1 MMETERNEALELVAL
16 GVLAEADGPVGSM
29 RLAEALKE
37 AGHDLSQAT
46 AGRFLRQ
53 LDLLGFL
60 KGNGDKRGRTI
71 TPDGIARLEELRDK
85 MTIREKSSRLMDAA
99 TVTDLSDLHE
109 LLLVRRAVEA
119 EGARLAALRA
129 SDAELNN
136 ILGLAQ
142 SHVRDVRAE
151 RVPDAESSTQ
161 FHRSIAE
168 ASHNPM
174 LISVALVLL
183 EPANPALTG
192 ILENVSVQSARVAG
206 HANEHVAIAEA
217 LMSRDAELSQRL
229 MYRHITSMIAPVQE
243 TLETGNGLII
253 EPLLSSEIGLKLS

>member
-1 MMETERNEALELVAL
+1 MEIERNEALELIAL
-16 GVLAEADGPVGSM
+16 GVLADADGPVGSM
-29 RLAEALKE
+29 RLAEVFKE
-37 AGHDLSQAT
+37 TGHDLSQAT

-53 LDLLGFL
+53 LDLLGL
-60 KGNGDKRGRTI
+60 TKGDGGKRGRTI
-71 TPDGIARLEELRDK
+71 TREGVARLEELKDK
-85 MTIREKSSRLMDAA
+85 VTMREKSSRLMDAA

-129 SDAELNN
+129 TDSELSD
-136 ILGLAQ
+136 ILAQ
-142 SHVRDVRAE
+142 ARSHVRDVRAQ
-151 RVPDAESSTQ
+151 RVPEAESSTR

-183 EPANPALTG
+183 EPSNPALTG
-192 ILENVSVQSARVAG
+192 VLENVSVQSAKVAG
-206 HANEHVAIAEA
+206 HANEHVDIAEA

-229 MYRHITSMIAPVQE
+229 MYRHITSMIEPVQE
-243 TLETGNGLII
+243 TLATGNGMII

>member
-1 MMETERNEALELVAL
+1 METDRNEALELVAL

-29 RLAEALKE
+29 RLAEALRD

-53 LDLLGFL
+53 LDLHGFIR
-60 KGNGDKRGRTI
+60 GNGGKSGRTI
-71 TPDGIARLEELRDK
+71 TREGIARLEELRDK
-85 MTIREKSSRLMDAA
+85 MTIREKSSRLMNAA

-129 SDAELNN
+129 TDAELRD
-136 ILGLAQ
+136 ILAQ
-142 SHVRDVRAE
+142 ARSHVRDVKAE
-151 RVPDAESSTQ
+151 RVPDAESSTR

-174 LISVALVLL
+174 LISVAHVLL
-183 EPANPALTG
+183 EPSNPALTG
-192 ILENVSVQSARVAG
+192 VLENVSVQSAKVAG
-206 HANEHVAIAEA
+206 HANEHVEIAEA
-217 LMSRDAELSQRL
+217 LMSRDPERSQQL
-229 MYRHITSMIAPVQE
+229 MYRHMTSMIAPVQE
-243 TLETGNGLII
+243 TLETGSGLVI
-253 EPLLSSEIGLKLS
+253 EPLLSGEIGLKLS

>member
-1 MMETERNEALELVAL
+1 MMETDRNEALELVAL

-29 RLAEALKE
+29 RLAEALQD

-53 LDLLGFL
+53 LDLLGL
-60 KGNGDKRGRTI
+60 IKGDGGKRGRTI
-71 TPDGIARLEELRDK
+71 TRDGIARLEELRDK
-85 MTIREKSSRLMDAA
+85 MTMREKSSRLMDAA

-129 SDAELNN
+129 SDAELQD
-136 ILGLAQ
+136 ILAQAQ

-151 RVPDAESSTQ
+151 RVPQAESSTR

-183 EPANPALTG
+183 EPSNPALTG
-192 ILENVSVQSARVAG
+192 VLENVSVQSSRVAG
-206 HANEHVAIAEA
+206 HANEHVEIAEA
-217 LMSRDAELSQRL
+217 LISRDPERSQRL
-229 MYRHITSMIAPVQE
+229 MHRHISSMIAPVQD
-243 TLETGNGLII
+243 TLATGNGLII
-253 EPLLSSEIGLKLS
+253 EPLLSGEIGLKLS